1 MKGNGRTMDVDSS
14 DSRCW
19 SKIGVFGNADCPEL
33 IVFGHCRRCPVYAAA
48 GRDLLDRPIP
58 EGLLDE
64 RAAVMARGKEVECSH
79 PLSVMVFR
87 VASELLALETQ
98 YFQQVAEMVVM
109 RRLPLRSNR
118 IFRGIAHIHGELH
131 LCVSLSGL
139 LDLPANDEREEA
151 DKKVFPRLMI
161 IKKEGARFVFPV
173 DEIRGVARIAR
184 EELQDLPVTVAK
196 GPRRLTK
203 GLFYLDGI
211 HVGLLSED
219 DLFSSLSRSIVP

>member
-1 MKGNGRTMDVDSS
+1 MKSEADASQ
-14 DSRCW
+14 SRCW
-19 SKIGVFGNADCPEL
+19 SDIGVFGTADCPEL
-33 IVFGHCRRCPVYAAA
+33 SVYGHCRRCPAYAAA

-58 EGLLDE
+58 EGLLEE
-64 RAAVMARGKEVECSH
+64 RAAVMAKEAAVECSH

-87 VASELLALETQ
+87 VEGEFVALETQ

-109 RRLPLRSNR
+109 HRLPLRSNR
-118 IFRGIAHIHGELH
+118 VFRGIVNINGELH

-139 LDLPANDEREEA
+139 LDLTGEEGGGEER
-151 DKKVFPRLMI
+151 KVFPRLMV
-161 IKKEGARFVFPV
+161 IKKERARFVFPV
-173 DEIRGVARIAR
+173 DEIRGVVRISR

-203 GLFYLDGI
+203 GLFYLDGV

-219 DLFSSLSRSIVP
+219 DLFSSLSRSLTP

>member
-1 MKGNGRTMDVDSS
+1 MKSES
-14 DSRCW
+14 DASKSRCW
-19 SKIGVFGNADCPEL
+19 SEIGVFGTAACPEL
-33 IVFGHCRRCPVYAAA
+33 AVFGHCRRCPEYAAA

-64 RAAVMARGKEVECSH
+64 RAAVMARGKEEEYSR

-87 VASELLALETQ
+87 VAGELLALETRC
-98 YFQQVAEMVVM
+98 FQQVAEMAVV

-118 IFRGIAHIHGELH
+118 IFRGVVHIHGELH
-131 LCVSLSGL
+131 LCFSLSGL
-139 LDLPANDEREEA
+139 LDLTVEERGGEEQQ
-151 DKKVFPRLMI
+151 VFPRLMI

-173 DEIRGVARIAR
+173 DEIKGVARIAR

-203 GLFYLDGI
+203 GLFYLDGV

-219 DLFSSLSRSIVP
+219 DLFSSLSRSIVA

>member
-1 MKGNGRTMDVDSS
+1 MTMETDSS
-14 DSRCW
+14 NSRCW
-19 SKIGVFGNADCPEL
+19 SEIGVFGTADCPEL
-33 IVFGHCRRCPVYAAA
+33 VVFGHCRRCPVYAAA
-48 GRDLLDRPIP
+48 GRELLDRPIP
-58 EGLLDE
+58 EGLLEE

-87 VASELLALETQ
+87 VESELLALETQ
-98 YFQQVAEMVVM
+98 YFQQVAEIVVM
-109 RRLPLRSNR
+109 HRLPLRSNR
-118 IFRGIAHIHGELH
+118 IFRGIVHIHGELH

-139 LDLPANDEREEA
+139 LDLTIEERGEA
-151 DKKVFPRLMI
+151 DQKVFPRLMI

-184 EELQDLPVTVAK
+184 EELRDLPVTVAK

-203 GLFYLDGI
+203 GLFYLDGV

-219 DLFSSLSRSIVP
+219 DLFSSLSRSLIP

>member
-1 MKGNGRTMDVDSS
+1 MKSETNISQG
-14 DSRCW
+14 RCW
-19 SKIGVFGNADCPEL
+19 SETGVFGTAECPEL
-33 IVFGHCRRCPVYAAA
+33 GAFGHCRRCPVYAAA

-64 RAAVMARGKEVECSH
+64 RAAAMARGKEVECSH

-87 VASELLALETQ
+87 VAGELLALETQ
-98 YFQQVAEMVVM
+98 YFQQVAEMSVM

-118 IFRGIAHIHGELH
+118 IFRGIVHIHGELH
-131 LCVSLSGL
+131 LCFSLADL
-139 LDLPANDEREEA
+139 LDLTMEERGAA
-151 DKKVFPRLMI
+151 DQQVFPRLMI

-173 DEIRGVARIAR
+173 DEIKGVARIAR

-203 GLFYLDGI
+203 GLFYLDGV

-219 DLFSSLSRSIVP
+219 DLFSSLSRSLVP

>member
-1 MKGNGRTMDVDSS
+1 VKSETDASQ
-14 DSRCW
+14 SRCW
-19 SKIGVFGNADCPEL
+19 SEIGVFGTSGCPEL
-33 IVFGHCRRCPVYAAA
+33 EVYGHCRRCPVYAAA

-58 EGLLDE
+58 EGLLEE
-64 RAAVMARGKEVECSH
+64 RAAVMAREKEVECSH

-87 VASELLALETQ
+87 VAGEVLALETQ
-98 YFQQVAEMVVM
+98 YFQQIAEMVVV

-118 IFRGIAHIHGELH
+118 VFRGIAHIHGELH

-139 LDLPANDEREEA
+139 LDLTGEERGEA
-151 DKKVFPRLMI
+151 DRKIIPRLMI
-161 IKKEGARFVFPV
+161 IKKEADRFVFPV
-173 DEIRGVARIAR
+173 DEIRGVARIDR

-203 GLFYLDGI
+203 GLFYLDGV

-219 DLFSSLSRSIVP
+219 DLFSSLSRSLVP